1 MGCEYV
7 GLARNGGK
15 FGEELNDENI
25 GGDIGLADGDGAGEV
40 VGWGGDTADVG
51 NREELNIRP
60 GGEDDT
66 KNIKLCCED
75 GS

>member
-66 KNIKLCCED
+66 ENMKLCCED